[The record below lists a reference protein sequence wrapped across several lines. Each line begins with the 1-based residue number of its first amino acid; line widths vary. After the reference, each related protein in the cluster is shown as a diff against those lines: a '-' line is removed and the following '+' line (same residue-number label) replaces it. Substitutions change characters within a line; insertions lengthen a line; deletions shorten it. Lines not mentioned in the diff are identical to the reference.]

1 MRFLHCLRVRVTAEE
16 ITILTDASLLPPPSV
31 SVEADRRQ
39 EILAIASNLFARKGF
54 HAVSI
59 REIADAAGIMGGSL
73 YHHFRSKEALYL
85 EVHGAAFERAARL
98 IRGAIVGV
106 EDPWRRLEIACAT
119 HLEILVDPRSVT
131 LPLISELPRVSGELR
146 AELVRQ
152 RDQYEDIYRELI
164 ADLPL
169 AGDIDR
175 NVYRLSLLSLMNS
188 VPFWFH
194 PGRLTVAELTAQVI
208 RIFKH
213 PV

>member
-1 MRFLHCLRVRVTAEE
+1 M
-16 ITILTDASLLPPPSV
+16 TDASLLSPPTV
-31 SVEADRRQ
+31 LVEADRRQ
-39 EILAIASNLFARKGF
+39 EILAIASTLFARKGF
-54 HAVSI
+54 HSVSI

-98 IRGAIVGV
+98 IKVAVTDI
-106 EDPWRRLEIACAT
+106 EDPWKRLEAACAT

-152 RDQYEDIYRELI
+152 RDQYEAHYRDLI
-164 ADLPL
+164 NDLPL
-169 AGDIDR
+169 ADDIDR
-175 NVYRLSLLSLMNS
+175 NVYRLSLLSLINS

-194 PGRLTVAELTAQVI
+194 PGRLTVPELTAQVI

-213 PV
+213 PA